1 MEHLRNLEKRYG
13 IDVRVYNP
21 IDVSSFQ
28 PTEKAKLIWL
38 EAAGSVTLE
47 FPDLVGLVKKAQTHH
62 VLTALD
68 NTWGAGLAFNAF
80 DFSDAHLSVD
90 VTVHALT
97 KYPSGGGDILMGSV
111 VTRERALHH
120 QLFRTHAIQG
130 ISVSGDDVAQVQR
143 SLASMRIRYAA
154 QSESALQLLAWL
166 KQQPEFV
173 QVLHPADSSAAG
185 HSYWKD
191 ICVDQHSAGLV
202 SVIFKPEFDLQD
214 IRQFCDALSLFK
226 LGFSWGGPVSLVMLY
241 DLKDMRAL
249 EHTHLQ
255 QGRSMSTPIIIAKK
269 TTNTQQDVVLHSKF
283 ANRHGLIA
291 GATGTGKTVT
301 LKVLAESFSRL
312 GVPVFLADAKG
323 DVSSLAQ
330 AGASNPKF
338 DERIKSLGI
347 DSIPFAASPVVFWD
361 LFAEQGH
368 PIRTT
373 ITEIG
378 PLLLARM
385 LNLNDT
391 QEGVLSAV
399 FRIADDQ
406 GMLLIDFKDLKAMIG
421 YVSEHA
427 AEFKAEYGNLS
438 PASLGAI
445 QRNLLA
451 LADQGGD
458 QFFGEPSLNILDFIQ
473 TDSNGH
479 GYINILAADK
489 LMNTPKLYATFLLWM
504 LSELFEQLP
513 EVGDM
518 DKPKLVFFFDEAHLL
533 FDNASAALQEK
544 IEQVVRLIRS
554 KGVGIYFV
562 TQNPLDLPE
571 SVLGQLGNRVQ
582 HALRAFTP
590 KDQKAVKTAA
600 DTFRANPEFK
610 VEQAITELAVGEA
623 LISCLDEQGTPQVV
637 ERAWVMPPYS
647 SFSPISPEQRQ
658 TLISQ
663 SIVAGIYE
671 KSLDR
676 ESAFELLQNKVVER
690 QQQAV
695 QIEQEKQQTKE
706 QEALAKQKAKE
717 AETLAKQQAREQERI
732 AKEQQKEAE
741 REAKQREKLIQD
753 TVGTFAKSAARS
765 LGGSTGQKIVRGL
778 LGSLFG
784 RK

>member
-1 MEHLRNLEKRYG
+1 
-13 IDVRVYNP
+13 
-21 IDVSSFQ
+21 
-28 PTEKAKLIWL
+28 
-38 EAAGSVTLE
+38 
-47 FPDLVGLVKKAQTHH
+47 
-62 VLTALD
+62 
-68 NTWGAGLAFNAF
+68 
-80 DFSDAHLSVD
+80 
-90 VTVHALT
+90 
-97 KYPSGGGDILMGSV
+97 
-111 VTRERALHH
+111 
-120 QLFRTHAIQG
+120 
-130 ISVSGDDVAQVQR
+130 
-143 SLASMRIRYAA
+143 
-154 QSESALQLLAWL
+154 
-166 KQQPEFV
+166 
-173 QVLHPADSSAAG
+173 
-185 HSYWKD
+185 
-191 ICVDQHSAGLV
+191 
-202 SVIFKPEFDLQD
+202 
-214 IRQFCDALSLFK
+214 
-226 LGFSWGGPVSLVMLY
+226 
-241 DLKDMRAL
+241 
-249 EHTHLQ
+249 
-255 QGRSMSTPIIIAKK
+255 MSTPIIIAKK

-623 LISCLDEQGTPQVV
+623 LISCLDEQGTPQIV

-695 QIEQEKQQTKE
+695 QIEQEKQQAKE
-706 QEALAKQKAKE
+706 QEALAKQQAKE
-717 AETLAKQQAREQERI
+717 AETLAKQQAREQARI
-732 AKEQQKEAE
+732 SKEQQKEAE

-765 LGGSTGQKIVRGL
+765 LGGNTGQKIVRGL

>member
-1 MEHLRNLEKRYG
+1 
-13 IDVRVYNP
+13 
-21 IDVSSFQ
+21 
-28 PTEKAKLIWL
+28 
-38 EAAGSVTLE
+38 
-47 FPDLVGLVKKAQTHH
+47 
-62 VLTALD
+62 
-68 NTWGAGLAFNAF
+68 
-80 DFSDAHLSVD
+80 
-90 VTVHALT
+90 
-97 KYPSGGGDILMGSV
+97 
-111 VTRERALHH
+111 
-120 QLFRTHAIQG
+120 
-130 ISVSGDDVAQVQR
+130 
-143 SLASMRIRYAA
+143 
-154 QSESALQLLAWL
+154 
-166 KQQPEFV
+166 
-173 QVLHPADSSAAG
+173 
-185 HSYWKD
+185 
-191 ICVDQHSAGLV
+191 
-202 SVIFKPEFDLQD
+202 
-214 IRQFCDALSLFK
+214 
-226 LGFSWGGPVSLVMLY
+226 
-241 DLKDMRAL
+241 
-249 EHTHLQ
+249 
-255 QGRSMSTPIIIAKK
+255 MSTPIVIAKK
-269 TTNTQQDVVLHSKF
+269 TTDTTQAIVLHSQF

-301 LKVLAESFSRL
+301 LKVLAESFSRI

-330 AGASNPKF
+330 AGSSNPKF

-361 LFAEQGH
+361 LFGEQGH
-368 PIRTT
+368 PIRST
-373 ITEIG
+373 ISEIG
-378 PLLLARM
+378 PLLLAQM

-406 GMLLIDFKDLKAMIG
+406 GLLLIDFKDLKAMLG

-473 TDSNGH
+473 TDADGR
-479 GYINILAADK
+479 GYINLLAADK

-533 FDNASAALQEK
+533 FDNASTALQEK

-554 KGVGIYFV
+554 KGVGIYFI

-571 SVLGQLGNRVQ
+571 TVLGQLGNRVQ

-600 DTFRANPEFK
+600 ATFRANPEFN
-610 VEQAITELAVGEA
+610 VEQAITELGVGEA
-623 LISCLDEQGTPQVV
+623 LISCLDEQGIPQVV

-658 TLISQ
+658 ALISQ
-663 SIVAGIYE
+663 SIVAGVYE
-671 KSLDR
+671 QSVDR
-676 ESAFELLQNKVVER
+676 DSAYERLQQKVVER
-690 QQQAV
+690 QQQAIQV
-695 QIEQEKQQTKE
+695 EQEKQLAKE
-706 QEALAKQKAKE
+706 QENLAKQQAKE
-717 AETLAKQQAREQERI
+717 AEVLAKQQAREEERI
-732 AKEQQKEAE
+732 AREQQKEAE
-741 REAKQREKLIQD
+741 RAAKQREKLIQD

-784 RK
+784 GK

>member
-1 MEHLRNLEKRYG
+1 
-13 IDVRVYNP
+13 
-21 IDVSSFQ
+21 
-28 PTEKAKLIWL
+28 
-38 EAAGSVTLE
+38 
-47 FPDLVGLVKKAQTHH
+47 
-62 VLTALD
+62 
-68 NTWGAGLAFNAF
+68 
-80 DFSDAHLSVD
+80 
-90 VTVHALT
+90 
-97 KYPSGGGDILMGSV
+97 MG
-111 VTRERALHH
+111 
-120 QLFRTHAIQG
+120 
-130 ISVSGDDVAQVQR
+130 
-143 SLASMRIRYAA
+143 
-154 QSESALQLLAWL
+154 
-166 KQQPEFV
+166 
-173 QVLHPADSSAAG
+173 
-185 HSYWKD
+185 
-191 ICVDQHSAGLV
+191 
-202 SVIFKPEFDLQD
+202 
-214 IRQFCDALSLFK
+214 
-226 LGFSWGGPVSLVMLY
+226 
-241 DLKDMRAL
+241 
-249 EHTHLQ
+249 
-255 QGRSMSTPIIIAKK
+255 TPIVIAKK
-269 TTNTQQDVVLHSKF
+269 TQDTTQDVVLHSQF

-301 LKVLAESFSRL
+301 LKVLAENFSRI

-323 DVSSLAQ
+323 DVSSLAK
-330 AGASNPKF
+330 AGESNPKF
-338 DERIKSLGI
+338 DARIQSLHI
-347 DSIPFAASPVVFWD
+347 DSIPFSASPVVFWD
-361 LFAEQGH
+361 LFGEQGH

-373 ITEIG
+373 ISEIG
-378 PLLLARM
+378 PLLLARI

-406 GMLLIDFKDLKAMIG
+406 GMLLLDFKDLKAMIS

-427 AEFKAEYGNLS
+427 AEFKNDYGNLS

-458 QFFGEPSLNILDFIQ
+458 KFFGEPALDIMDFIQ
-473 TDSNGH
+473 TDAQGRGN
-479 GYINILAADK
+479 INLLAADK

-533 FDNASAALQEK
+533 FDNASPALQEK

-610 VEQAITELAVGEA
+610 VDQVITELAVGEA
-623 LISCLDEQGTPQVV
+623 LISCLDEQGTPQIV

-647 SFSPISPEQRQ
+647 SFSPINTDERKALMAS
-658 TLISQ
+658 
-663 SIVAGIYE
+663 SIVSGVYDTEA
-671 KSLDR
+671 DR
-676 ESAFELLQNKVVER
+676 ESAFEKLQNKVQER
-690 QQQAV
+690 QQQAAQAEVDKV
-695 QIEQEKQQTKE
+695 QAKE
-706 QEALAKQKAKE
+706 QEAIAKQQAKE
-717 AETLAKQQAREQERI
+717 AEALAKQQAREQERI
-732 AKEQQKEAE
+732 AREQEKEAE
-741 REAKQREKLIQD
+741 RSAKQREKLIQD

>member
-1 MEHLRNLEKRYG
+1 
-13 IDVRVYNP
+13 
-21 IDVSSFQ
+21 
-28 PTEKAKLIWL
+28 
-38 EAAGSVTLE
+38 
-47 FPDLVGLVKKAQTHH
+47 
-62 VLTALD
+62 
-68 NTWGAGLAFNAF
+68 
-80 DFSDAHLSVD
+80 
-90 VTVHALT
+90 
-97 KYPSGGGDILMGSV
+97 MG
-111 VTRERALHH
+111 
-120 QLFRTHAIQG
+120 
-130 ISVSGDDVAQVQR
+130 
-143 SLASMRIRYAA
+143 
-154 QSESALQLLAWL
+154 
-166 KQQPEFV
+166 
-173 QVLHPADSSAAG
+173 
-185 HSYWKD
+185 
-191 ICVDQHSAGLV
+191 
-202 SVIFKPEFDLQD
+202 
-214 IRQFCDALSLFK
+214 
-226 LGFSWGGPVSLVMLY
+226 
-241 DLKDMRAL
+241 
-249 EHTHLQ
+249 
-255 QGRSMSTPIIIAKK
+255 TPIVVAKK
-269 TTNTQQDVVLHSKF
+269 TSDTTQDVVLHSQF

-323 DVSSLAQ
+323 DVSSLAK
-330 AGASNPKF
+330 AGESNAKF
-338 DERIKSLGI
+338 DERLKTLNIESI
-347 DSIPFAASPVVFWD
+347 DFAAYPVVFWD
-361 LFAEQGH
+361 LFGVQGH

-373 ITEIG
+373 VSEIG

-406 GMLLIDFKDLKAMIG
+406 GLLLLDFKDLKAMISH
-421 YVSEHA
+421 VSENA
-427 AEFKAEYGNLS
+427 ASYQADYGNLS

-458 QFFGEPSLNILDFIQ
+458 KFFGEPSLNIMDFIQ
-473 TDSNGH
+473 TDGQGRGN
-479 GYINILAADK
+479 INLLTADK

-533 FDNASAALQEK
+533 FDNASQALQEK

-571 SVLGQLGNRVQ
+571 SVLGQLGNRIQ

-610 VEQAITELAVGEA
+610 VDQAITELGVGEA
-623 LISCLDEQGTPQVV
+623 LVSCLDEKGIPQMV
-637 ERAWVMPPYS
+637 ERAWIMPPHS
-647 SFSPISPEQRQ
+647 SFSPISTDERNA
-658 TLISQ
+658 LISQ
-663 SIVAGIYE
+663 SVVAGIYE
-671 KSLDR
+671 KEIDR
-676 ESAFELLQNKVVER
+676 ESAFELLQNKVAET
-690 QQQAV
+690 QQQAA
-695 QIEQEKQQTKE
+695 QAEQEKIAAKEREALEKQQTKE
-706 QEALAKQKAKE
+706 AEAF
-717 AETLAKQQAREQERI
+717 AKQQAKEQERI

-741 REAKQREKLIQD
+741 RAAKQREKIIQD

-784 RK
+784 KK

>member
-1 MEHLRNLEKRYG
+1 
-13 IDVRVYNP
+13 
-21 IDVSSFQ
+21 
-28 PTEKAKLIWL
+28 
-38 EAAGSVTLE
+38 
-47 FPDLVGLVKKAQTHH
+47 
-62 VLTALD
+62 
-68 NTWGAGLAFNAF
+68 
-80 DFSDAHLSVD
+80 
-90 VTVHALT
+90 
-97 KYPSGGGDILMGSV
+97 
-111 VTRERALHH
+111 
-120 QLFRTHAIQG
+120 
-130 ISVSGDDVAQVQR
+130 
-143 SLASMRIRYAA
+143 
-154 QSESALQLLAWL
+154 
-166 KQQPEFV
+166 
-173 QVLHPADSSAAG
+173 
-185 HSYWKD
+185 
-191 ICVDQHSAGLV
+191 
-202 SVIFKPEFDLQD
+202 
-214 IRQFCDALSLFK
+214 
-226 LGFSWGGPVSLVMLY
+226 
-241 DLKDMRAL
+241 
-249 EHTHLQ
+249 
-255 QGRSMSTPIIIAKK
+255 MSTPIIIAKK

-406 GMLLIDFKDLKAMIG
+406 SMLLIDFKDLKAMIG

-695 QIEQEKQQTKE
+695 QIEQEKQQAKE

>member
-1 MEHLRNLEKRYG
+1 
-13 IDVRVYNP
+13 
-21 IDVSSFQ
+21 
-28 PTEKAKLIWL
+28 
-38 EAAGSVTLE
+38 
-47 FPDLVGLVKKAQTHH
+47 
-62 VLTALD
+62 
-68 NTWGAGLAFNAF
+68 
-80 DFSDAHLSVD
+80 
-90 VTVHALT
+90 
-97 KYPSGGGDILMGSV
+97 MG
-111 VTRERALHH
+111 
-120 QLFRTHAIQG
+120 
-130 ISVSGDDVAQVQR
+130 
-143 SLASMRIRYAA
+143 
-154 QSESALQLLAWL
+154 
-166 KQQPEFV
+166 
-173 QVLHPADSSAAG
+173 
-185 HSYWKD
+185 
-191 ICVDQHSAGLV
+191 
-202 SVIFKPEFDLQD
+202 
-214 IRQFCDALSLFK
+214 
-226 LGFSWGGPVSLVMLY
+226 
-241 DLKDMRAL
+241 
-249 EHTHLQ
+249 
-255 QGRSMSTPIIIAKK
+255 TPIAIAKK
-269 TTNTQQDVVLHSKF
+269 TANTQQDIVLHSQF

-301 LKVLAESFSRL
+301 LKVLAESFSRI

-323 DVSSLAQ
+323 DVSSLAK
-330 AGASNPKF
+330 AGESNAKF
-338 DERIKSLGI
+338 NERLKILNI
-347 DSIPFAASPVVFWD
+347 ESIPFSSSPVVFWD
-361 LFAEQGH
+361 LFGVQGH

-373 ITEIG
+373 VSEIG
-378 PLLLARM
+378 PLLLAQM

-406 GMLLIDFKDLKAMIG
+406 GLLLIDFKDLKAMIS
-421 YVSEHA
+421 YVTEHA

-473 TDSNGH
+473 TDSQGRGN
-479 GYINILAADK
+479 INLLAADK

-610 VEQAITELAVGEA
+610 VDQAITELGVGEA
-623 LISCLDEQGTPQVV
+623 LISCLDEQGTPQMV
-637 ERAWVMPPYS
+637 ERGWVMPPYS
-647 SFSPISPEQRQ
+647 SFTPISLEERKA
-658 TLISQ
+658 LMAQ
-663 SIVAGIYE
+663 SIVTGIYE
-671 KSLDR
+671 QPLDR
-676 ESAFELLQNKVVER
+676 ESAFELLQQKVTDR

-695 QIEQEKQQTKE
+695 QAEQDKVQAKE
-706 QEALAKQKAKE
+706 QEALAKQQIKE
-717 AETLAKQQAREQERI
+717 QEALAKQQVREQERI
-732 AKEQQKEAE
+732 AREKAKEDE
-741 REAKQREKLIQD
+741 RAAKQREKLIQD

-784 RK
+784 NK

>member
-1 MEHLRNLEKRYG
+1 
-13 IDVRVYNP
+13 
-21 IDVSSFQ
+21 
-28 PTEKAKLIWL
+28 
-38 EAAGSVTLE
+38 
-47 FPDLVGLVKKAQTHH
+47 
-62 VLTALD
+62 
-68 NTWGAGLAFNAF
+68 
-80 DFSDAHLSVD
+80 
-90 VTVHALT
+90 
-97 KYPSGGGDILMGSV
+97 
-111 VTRERALHH
+111 
-120 QLFRTHAIQG
+120 
-130 ISVSGDDVAQVQR
+130 
-143 SLASMRIRYAA
+143 
-154 QSESALQLLAWL
+154 
-166 KQQPEFV
+166 
-173 QVLHPADSSAAG
+173 
-185 HSYWKD
+185 
-191 ICVDQHSAGLV
+191 
-202 SVIFKPEFDLQD
+202 
-214 IRQFCDALSLFK
+214 
-226 LGFSWGGPVSLVMLY
+226 
-241 DLKDMRAL
+241 
-249 EHTHLQ
+249 
-255 QGRSMSTPIIIAKK
+255 MSTPIIIAKK

-637 ERAWVMPPYS
+637 QRAWVMPPYS
-647 SFSPISPEQRQ
+647 SFSPISLEQRQ

-695 QIEQEKQQTKE
+695 QIEQEKQQAKE
-706 QEALAKQKAKE
+706 QEALAKQQAKE

-732 AKEQQKEAE
+732 AKEQQKGAE

>member
-1 MEHLRNLEKRYG
+1 
-13 IDVRVYNP
+13 
-21 IDVSSFQ
+21 
-28 PTEKAKLIWL
+28 
-38 EAAGSVTLE
+38 
-47 FPDLVGLVKKAQTHH
+47 
-62 VLTALD
+62 
-68 NTWGAGLAFNAF
+68 
-80 DFSDAHLSVD
+80 
-90 VTVHALT
+90 
-97 KYPSGGGDILMGSV
+97 
-111 VTRERALHH
+111 
-120 QLFRTHAIQG
+120 
-130 ISVSGDDVAQVQR
+130 
-143 SLASMRIRYAA
+143 
-154 QSESALQLLAWL
+154 
-166 KQQPEFV
+166 
-173 QVLHPADSSAAG
+173 
-185 HSYWKD
+185 
-191 ICVDQHSAGLV
+191 
-202 SVIFKPEFDLQD
+202 
-214 IRQFCDALSLFK
+214 
-226 LGFSWGGPVSLVMLY
+226 
-241 DLKDMRAL
+241 
-249 EHTHLQ
+249 
-255 QGRSMSTPIIIAKK
+255 MSTPIIIAKK

-623 LISCLDEQGTPQVV
+623 LISCLDEQGTPQIV

-690 QQQAV
+690 QQQAA

>member
-1 MEHLRNLEKRYG
+1 
-13 IDVRVYNP
+13 
-21 IDVSSFQ
+21 
-28 PTEKAKLIWL
+28 
-38 EAAGSVTLE
+38 
-47 FPDLVGLVKKAQTHH
+47 
-62 VLTALD
+62 
-68 NTWGAGLAFNAF
+68 
-80 DFSDAHLSVD
+80 
-90 VTVHALT
+90 
-97 KYPSGGGDILMGSV
+97 
-111 VTRERALHH
+111 
-120 QLFRTHAIQG
+120 
-130 ISVSGDDVAQVQR
+130 
-143 SLASMRIRYAA
+143 
-154 QSESALQLLAWL
+154 
-166 KQQPEFV
+166 
-173 QVLHPADSSAAG
+173 
-185 HSYWKD
+185 
-191 ICVDQHSAGLV
+191 
-202 SVIFKPEFDLQD
+202 
-214 IRQFCDALSLFK
+214 
-226 LGFSWGGPVSLVMLY
+226 
-241 DLKDMRAL
+241 
-249 EHTHLQ
+249 
-255 QGRSMSTPIIIAKK
+255 MSTPIVIAKK
-269 TTNTQQDVVLHSKF
+269 TTDTTQDIVLHSQF

-323 DVSSLAQ
+323 DVSSLAK
-330 AGASNPKF
+330 AGVSSPKF
-338 DERIKSLGI
+338 GERLKTLNIESV
-347 DSIPFAASPVVFWD
+347 PFAASPVIFWD
-361 LFAEQGH
+361 LFGQQGH

-373 ITEIG
+373 ISEIG
-378 PLLLARM
+378 PLLLAQM

-406 GMLLIDFKDLKAMIG
+406 GLLLIDFKDLKAMLT
-421 YVSEHA
+421 YVSENA
-427 AEFKAEYGNLS
+427 AELKAEYGNLS

-451 LADQGGD
+451 LGDQGGE

-533 FDNASAALQEK
+533 FENASPALQQK

-554 KGVGIYFV
+554 KGVGIYFI

-610 VEQAITELAVGEA
+610 VDQAITELAVGEA
-623 LISCLDEQGTPQVV
+623 LISCLDEQGTPQIV
-637 ERAWVMPPYS
+637 ERGWVMPPYS
-647 SFSPISPEQRQ
+647 SFTPITPEERQ
-658 TLISQ
+658 VIIGQ
-663 SIVAGIYE
+663 SIVAGVYDQAV
-671 KSLDR
+671 DR
-676 ESAFELLQNKVVER
+676 DSAYELLQKKVLQQSQQKQVDELER
-690 QQQAV
+690 QQS
-695 QIEQEKQQTKE
+695 KE
-706 QEALAKQKAKE
+706 QDA
-717 AETLAKQQAREQERI
+717 LAKQQAKEQERF
-732 AKEQQKEAE
+732 AKEQQKAAE
-741 REAKQREKLIQD
+741 KAQRDREKLTQD
-753 TVGTFAKSAARS
+753 IVGTFAKSAARS

-784 RK
+784 K

>member
-1 MEHLRNLEKRYG
+1 
-13 IDVRVYNP
+13 
-21 IDVSSFQ
+21 
-28 PTEKAKLIWL
+28 
-38 EAAGSVTLE
+38 
-47 FPDLVGLVKKAQTHH
+47 
-62 VLTALD
+62 
-68 NTWGAGLAFNAF
+68 
-80 DFSDAHLSVD
+80 
-90 VTVHALT
+90 
-97 KYPSGGGDILMGSV
+97 
-111 VTRERALHH
+111 
-120 QLFRTHAIQG
+120 
-130 ISVSGDDVAQVQR
+130 
-143 SLASMRIRYAA
+143 
-154 QSESALQLLAWL
+154 
-166 KQQPEFV
+166 
-173 QVLHPADSSAAG
+173 
-185 HSYWKD
+185 
-191 ICVDQHSAGLV
+191 
-202 SVIFKPEFDLQD
+202 
-214 IRQFCDALSLFK
+214 
-226 LGFSWGGPVSLVMLY
+226 
-241 DLKDMRAL
+241 
-249 EHTHLQ
+249 
-255 QGRSMSTPIIIAKK
+255 MSTPIIIAKK

-347 DSIPFAASPVVFWD
+347 DSIPFAASPVMFWD

-623 LISCLDEQGTPQVV
+623 LISCLDEQGTPQIV

-695 QIEQEKQQTKE
+695 QIEQEKQQAKE
-706 QEALAKQKAKE
+706 QEALAKQQAKE
-717 AETLAKQQAREQERI
+717 AETLAKQQAREQARI
-732 AKEQQKEAE
+732 SKEQQKEAE

-753 TVGTFAKSAARS
+753 TVGTFAKSAAHS

>member
-1 MEHLRNLEKRYG
+1 
-13 IDVRVYNP
+13 
-21 IDVSSFQ
+21 
-28 PTEKAKLIWL
+28 
-38 EAAGSVTLE
+38 
-47 FPDLVGLVKKAQTHH
+47 
-62 VLTALD
+62 
-68 NTWGAGLAFNAF
+68 
-80 DFSDAHLSVD
+80 
-90 VTVHALT
+90 
-97 KYPSGGGDILMGSV
+97 
-111 VTRERALHH
+111 
-120 QLFRTHAIQG
+120 
-130 ISVSGDDVAQVQR
+130 
-143 SLASMRIRYAA
+143 
-154 QSESALQLLAWL
+154 
-166 KQQPEFV
+166 
-173 QVLHPADSSAAG
+173 
-185 HSYWKD
+185 
-191 ICVDQHSAGLV
+191 
-202 SVIFKPEFDLQD
+202 
-214 IRQFCDALSLFK
+214 
-226 LGFSWGGPVSLVMLY
+226 
-241 DLKDMRAL
+241 
-249 EHTHLQ
+249 
-255 QGRSMSTPIIIAKK
+255 MSTPIVIAKK
-269 TTNTQQDVVLHSKF
+269 TTDTTQAIVLHSQF

-301 LKVLAESFSRL
+301 LKVLAESFSRI

-330 AGASNPKF
+330 AGSSNPKF

-347 DSIPFAASPVVFWD
+347 DSIPFAASPVMFWD
-361 LFAEQGH
+361 LFGEQGH
-368 PIRTT
+368 PIRSTVS
-373 ITEIG
+373 EIG
-378 PLLLARM
+378 PLLLAQM

-406 GMLLIDFKDLKAMIG
+406 GLLLIDFKDLKAMLS

-473 TDSNGH
+473 TDADGR
-479 GYINILAADK
+479 GYINLLAADK

-571 SVLGQLGNRVQ
+571 TVLGQLGNRVQ

-600 DTFRANPEFK
+600 ATFRANPEFN
-610 VEQAITELAVGEA
+610 VEQAITELGVGEA
-623 LISCLDEQGTPQVV
+623 LISCLDEQGIPQVV

-658 TLISQ
+658 ALISQ
-663 SIVAGIYE
+663 SIVAGVYE
-671 KSLDR
+671 QSVDR
-676 ESAFELLQNKVVER
+676 DSAYERLQQKVVER
-690 QQQAV
+690 QQQAIQV
-695 QIEQEKQQTKE
+695 EQEKQLAKE
-706 QEALAKQKAKE
+706 QENLAKQQAKE
-717 AETLAKQQAREQERI
+717 AEVLAKQQAREEERI
-732 AKEQQKEAE
+732 AREQQKEAE
-741 REAKQREKLIQD
+741 RAAKQREKLIQD

-784 RK
+784 GK

>member
-1 MEHLRNLEKRYG
+1 
-13 IDVRVYNP
+13 
-21 IDVSSFQ
+21 
-28 PTEKAKLIWL
+28 
-38 EAAGSVTLE
+38 
-47 FPDLVGLVKKAQTHH
+47 
-62 VLTALD
+62 
-68 NTWGAGLAFNAF
+68 
-80 DFSDAHLSVD
+80 
-90 VTVHALT
+90 
-97 KYPSGGGDILMGSV
+97 
-111 VTRERALHH
+111 
-120 QLFRTHAIQG
+120 
-130 ISVSGDDVAQVQR
+130 
-143 SLASMRIRYAA
+143 
-154 QSESALQLLAWL
+154 
-166 KQQPEFV
+166 
-173 QVLHPADSSAAG
+173 
-185 HSYWKD
+185 
-191 ICVDQHSAGLV
+191 
-202 SVIFKPEFDLQD
+202 
-214 IRQFCDALSLFK
+214 
-226 LGFSWGGPVSLVMLY
+226 
-241 DLKDMRAL
+241 
-249 EHTHLQ
+249 
-255 QGRSMSTPIIIAKK
+255 MSTPIIIAKK

-399 FRIADDQ
+399 FRIADNQ

-658 TLISQ
+658 ALISQ
-663 SIVAGIYE
+663 SIMAGIYE

-695 QIEQEKQQTKE
+695 QIEQEKQQAKE
-706 QEALAKQKAKE
+706 QEALAKQQAKE

>member
-1 MEHLRNLEKRYG
+1 
-13 IDVRVYNP
+13 
-21 IDVSSFQ
+21 
-28 PTEKAKLIWL
+28 
-38 EAAGSVTLE
+38 
-47 FPDLVGLVKKAQTHH
+47 
-62 VLTALD
+62 
-68 NTWGAGLAFNAF
+68 
-80 DFSDAHLSVD
+80 
-90 VTVHALT
+90 
-97 KYPSGGGDILMGSV
+97 
-111 VTRERALHH
+111 
-120 QLFRTHAIQG
+120 
-130 ISVSGDDVAQVQR
+130 
-143 SLASMRIRYAA
+143 
-154 QSESALQLLAWL
+154 
-166 KQQPEFV
+166 
-173 QVLHPADSSAAG
+173 
-185 HSYWKD
+185 
-191 ICVDQHSAGLV
+191 
-202 SVIFKPEFDLQD
+202 
-214 IRQFCDALSLFK
+214 
-226 LGFSWGGPVSLVMLY
+226 
-241 DLKDMRAL
+241 
-249 EHTHLQ
+249 
-255 QGRSMSTPIIIAKK
+255 MSTPIIIAKK

-637 ERAWVMPPYS
+637 QRAWVMPPYS
-647 SFSPISPEQRQ
+647 SFSPISLEQRQ

-671 KSLDR
+671 KRLDR

-695 QIEQEKQQTKE
+695 QIEQEKQQAKE
-706 QEALAKQKAKE
+706 QELLAKQQAKE

>member
-1 MEHLRNLEKRYG
+1 
-13 IDVRVYNP
+13 
-21 IDVSSFQ
+21 
-28 PTEKAKLIWL
+28 
-38 EAAGSVTLE
+38 
-47 FPDLVGLVKKAQTHH
+47 
-62 VLTALD
+62 
-68 NTWGAGLAFNAF
+68 
-80 DFSDAHLSVD
+80 
-90 VTVHALT
+90 
-97 KYPSGGGDILMGSV
+97 MG
-111 VTRERALHH
+111 
-120 QLFRTHAIQG
+120 
-130 ISVSGDDVAQVQR
+130 
-143 SLASMRIRYAA
+143 
-154 QSESALQLLAWL
+154 
-166 KQQPEFV
+166 
-173 QVLHPADSSAAG
+173 
-185 HSYWKD
+185 
-191 ICVDQHSAGLV
+191 
-202 SVIFKPEFDLQD
+202 
-214 IRQFCDALSLFK
+214 
-226 LGFSWGGPVSLVMLY
+226 
-241 DLKDMRAL
+241 
-249 EHTHLQ
+249 
-255 QGRSMSTPIIIAKK
+255 TPIIIAKK
-269 TTNTQQDVVLHSKF
+269 TTNTQQDVILHSQF

-301 LKVLAESFSRL
+301 LKVLAESFSRI

-323 DVSSLAQ
+323 DVSSLAK
-330 AGASNPKF
+330 AGETNPKF
-338 DERIKSLGI
+338 EERIKSLNI

-361 LFAEQGH
+361 LFGEQGH

-373 ITEIG
+373 VSEIG
-378 PLLLARM
+378 PLLLSRM

-406 GMLLIDFKDLKAMIG
+406 GLLLIDFKDLKAMIT

-427 AEFKAEYGNLS
+427 ADFKAEYGNLP

-458 QFFGEPSLNILDFIQ
+458 KFFGEPALNIMDFIQ
-473 TDSNGH
+473 TDNQGR
-479 GYINILAADK
+479 GNINLLAADK

-533 FDNASAALQEK
+533 FDNASDALQEK

-600 DTFRANPEFK
+600 DTFRANPEFE
-610 VEQAITELAVGEA
+610 VDQAITELGVGEA
-623 LISCLDEQGTPQVV
+623 LISCLDEQGIPQIV

-647 SFSPISPEQRQ
+647 SFSPITTDERKG
-658 TLISQ
+658 LMNQ
-663 SIVAGIYE
+663 SVVAGIYE
-671 KSLDR
+671 KEVDR
-676 ESAFELLQNKVVER
+676 ESAFEMLQNKVAER
-690 QQQAV
+690 QQQAT
-695 QIEQEKQQTKE
+695 QAEQDKVEAKE
-706 QEALAKQKAKE
+706 QEALAKQQAKE
-717 AETLAKQQAREQERI
+717 AEALAKQQARQQDLLLR
-732 AKEQQKEAE
+732 EQQKEAE
-741 REAKQREKLIQD
+741 RSAKQREKMTQD
-753 TVGTFAKSAARS
+753 ILGTFAKSAARS

-784 RK
+784 KK

>member
-1 MEHLRNLEKRYG
+1 
-13 IDVRVYNP
+13 
-21 IDVSSFQ
+21 
-28 PTEKAKLIWL
+28 
-38 EAAGSVTLE
+38 
-47 FPDLVGLVKKAQTHH
+47 
-62 VLTALD
+62 
-68 NTWGAGLAFNAF
+68 
-80 DFSDAHLSVD
+80 
-90 VTVHALT
+90 
-97 KYPSGGGDILMGSV
+97 
-111 VTRERALHH
+111 
-120 QLFRTHAIQG
+120 
-130 ISVSGDDVAQVQR
+130 
-143 SLASMRIRYAA
+143 
-154 QSESALQLLAWL
+154 
-166 KQQPEFV
+166 
-173 QVLHPADSSAAG
+173 
-185 HSYWKD
+185 
-191 ICVDQHSAGLV
+191 
-202 SVIFKPEFDLQD
+202 
-214 IRQFCDALSLFK
+214 
-226 LGFSWGGPVSLVMLY
+226 
-241 DLKDMRAL
+241 
-249 EHTHLQ
+249 
-255 QGRSMSTPIIIAKK
+255 MSTPIIIAKK
-269 TTNTQQDVVLHSKF
+269 TTNTQKDVVLHSKF

-637 ERAWVMPPYS
+637 QRAWVMPPYS
-647 SFSPISPEQRQ
+647 SFSPISSEQRQ
-658 TLISQ
+658 ALISQ

-671 KSLDR
+671 KRLDR

-695 QIEQEKQQTKE
+695 QIEQEKQQAKE
-706 QEALAKQKAKE
+706 QELLAKQQAKE
-717 AETLAKQQAREQERI
+717 AKTLAKQQAREQERI
-732 AKEQQKEAE
+732 AKEQQKGAE

>member
-1 MEHLRNLEKRYG
+1 MN
-13 IDVRVYNP
+13 
-21 IDVSSFQ
+21 
-28 PTEKAKLIWL
+28 
-38 EAAGSVTLE
+38 
-47 FPDLVGLVKKAQTHH
+47 
-62 VLTALD
+62 
-68 NTWGAGLAFNAF
+68 
-80 DFSDAHLSVD
+80 
-90 VTVHALT
+90 
-97 KYPSGGGDILMGSV
+97 
-111 VTRERALHH
+111 
-120 QLFRTHAIQG
+120 
-130 ISVSGDDVAQVQR
+130 
-143 SLASMRIRYAA
+143 
-154 QSESALQLLAWL
+154 
-166 KQQPEFV
+166 
-173 QVLHPADSSAAG
+173 
-185 HSYWKD
+185 
-191 ICVDQHSAGLV
+191 
-202 SVIFKPEFDLQD
+202 
-214 IRQFCDALSLFK
+214 
-226 LGFSWGGPVSLVMLY
+226 
-241 DLKDMRAL
+241 
-249 EHTHLQ
+249 
-255 QGRSMSTPIIIAKK
+255 TPIIIAKK

-658 TLISQ
+658 ALISQ

-695 QIEQEKQQTKE
+695 QIEQEKQQAKE

>member
-1 MEHLRNLEKRYG
+1 
-13 IDVRVYNP
+13 
-21 IDVSSFQ
+21 
-28 PTEKAKLIWL
+28 
-38 EAAGSVTLE
+38 
-47 FPDLVGLVKKAQTHH
+47 
-62 VLTALD
+62 
-68 NTWGAGLAFNAF
+68 
-80 DFSDAHLSVD
+80 
-90 VTVHALT
+90 
-97 KYPSGGGDILMGSV
+97 
-111 VTRERALHH
+111 
-120 QLFRTHAIQG
+120 
-130 ISVSGDDVAQVQR
+130 
-143 SLASMRIRYAA
+143 
-154 QSESALQLLAWL
+154 
-166 KQQPEFV
+166 
-173 QVLHPADSSAAG
+173 
-185 HSYWKD
+185 
-191 ICVDQHSAGLV
+191 
-202 SVIFKPEFDLQD
+202 
-214 IRQFCDALSLFK
+214 
-226 LGFSWGGPVSLVMLY
+226 
-241 DLKDMRAL
+241 
-249 EHTHLQ
+249 
-255 QGRSMSTPIIIAKK
+255 MSTPIIIAKK

-658 TLISQ
+658 ALISQ

-695 QIEQEKQQTKE
+695 QIEQEKQQAKE
-706 QEALAKQKAKE
+706 QELLAKQQAKE

-732 AKEQQKEAE
+732 AKEQQKGAE

>member
-1 MEHLRNLEKRYG
+1 
-13 IDVRVYNP
+13 
-21 IDVSSFQ
+21 
-28 PTEKAKLIWL
+28 
-38 EAAGSVTLE
+38 
-47 FPDLVGLVKKAQTHH
+47 
-62 VLTALD
+62 
-68 NTWGAGLAFNAF
+68 
-80 DFSDAHLSVD
+80 
-90 VTVHALT
+90 
-97 KYPSGGGDILMGSV
+97 
-111 VTRERALHH
+111 
-120 QLFRTHAIQG
+120 
-130 ISVSGDDVAQVQR
+130 
-143 SLASMRIRYAA
+143 
-154 QSESALQLLAWL
+154 
-166 KQQPEFV
+166 
-173 QVLHPADSSAAG
+173 
-185 HSYWKD
+185 
-191 ICVDQHSAGLV
+191 
-202 SVIFKPEFDLQD
+202 
-214 IRQFCDALSLFK
+214 
-226 LGFSWGGPVSLVMLY
+226 
-241 DLKDMRAL
+241 
-249 EHTHLQ
+249 
-255 QGRSMSTPIIIAKK
+255 MSTPITIAKK

-330 AGASNPKF
+330 AGTSNPKF

-600 DTFRANPEFK
+600 DTFRANTEFK

-695 QIEQEKQQTKE
+695 QIEQEKQQSKE
-706 QEALAKQKAKE
+706 QEALAKQQAKE

>member
-1 MEHLRNLEKRYG
+1 
-13 IDVRVYNP
+13 
-21 IDVSSFQ
+21 
-28 PTEKAKLIWL
+28 
-38 EAAGSVTLE
+38 
-47 FPDLVGLVKKAQTHH
+47 
-62 VLTALD
+62 
-68 NTWGAGLAFNAF
+68 
-80 DFSDAHLSVD
+80 
-90 VTVHALT
+90 
-97 KYPSGGGDILMGSV
+97 
-111 VTRERALHH
+111 
-120 QLFRTHAIQG
+120 
-130 ISVSGDDVAQVQR
+130 
-143 SLASMRIRYAA
+143 
-154 QSESALQLLAWL
+154 
-166 KQQPEFV
+166 
-173 QVLHPADSSAAG
+173 
-185 HSYWKD
+185 
-191 ICVDQHSAGLV
+191 
-202 SVIFKPEFDLQD
+202 
-214 IRQFCDALSLFK
+214 
-226 LGFSWGGPVSLVMLY
+226 
-241 DLKDMRAL
+241 
-249 EHTHLQ
+249 
-255 QGRSMSTPIIIAKK
+255 MSTPIIIAKK

-533 FDNASAALQEK
+533 FDNPSAALQEN

-637 ERAWVMPPYS
+637 QRAWVMPPYS
-647 SFSPISPEQRQ
+647 SFSPISSEQRQ
-658 TLISQ
+658 ALISQ

-671 KSLDR
+671 KRLDR

-695 QIEQEKQQTKE
+695 QIEQEKQQAKE
-706 QEALAKQKAKE
+706 QELLAKQQAKE

>member
-1 MEHLRNLEKRYG
+1 
-13 IDVRVYNP
+13 
-21 IDVSSFQ
+21 
-28 PTEKAKLIWL
+28 
-38 EAAGSVTLE
+38 
-47 FPDLVGLVKKAQTHH
+47 
-62 VLTALD
+62 
-68 NTWGAGLAFNAF
+68 
-80 DFSDAHLSVD
+80 
-90 VTVHALT
+90 
-97 KYPSGGGDILMGSV
+97 
-111 VTRERALHH
+111 
-120 QLFRTHAIQG
+120 
-130 ISVSGDDVAQVQR
+130 
-143 SLASMRIRYAA
+143 
-154 QSESALQLLAWL
+154 
-166 KQQPEFV
+166 
-173 QVLHPADSSAAG
+173 
-185 HSYWKD
+185 
-191 ICVDQHSAGLV
+191 
-202 SVIFKPEFDLQD
+202 
-214 IRQFCDALSLFK
+214 
-226 LGFSWGGPVSLVMLY
+226 
-241 DLKDMRAL
+241 
-249 EHTHLQ
+249 
-255 QGRSMSTPIIIAKK
+255 MSTPIIIAKK

-533 FDNASAALQEK
+533 FDNANVALQEK

-658 TLISQ
+658 ALISQ

-695 QIEQEKQQTKE
+695 QIEQEKQQAKE
-706 QEALAKQKAKE
+706 QELLAKQQAKE
-717 AETLAKQQAREQERI
+717 AKTLAKQQAREQERI
-732 AKEQQKEAE
+732 AKEQQKGAE

>member
-1 MEHLRNLEKRYG
+1 
-13 IDVRVYNP
+13 
-21 IDVSSFQ
+21 
-28 PTEKAKLIWL
+28 
-38 EAAGSVTLE
+38 
-47 FPDLVGLVKKAQTHH
+47 
-62 VLTALD
+62 
-68 NTWGAGLAFNAF
+68 
-80 DFSDAHLSVD
+80 
-90 VTVHALT
+90 
-97 KYPSGGGDILMGSV
+97 
-111 VTRERALHH
+111 
-120 QLFRTHAIQG
+120 
-130 ISVSGDDVAQVQR
+130 
-143 SLASMRIRYAA
+143 
-154 QSESALQLLAWL
+154 
-166 KQQPEFV
+166 
-173 QVLHPADSSAAG
+173 
-185 HSYWKD
+185 
-191 ICVDQHSAGLV
+191 
-202 SVIFKPEFDLQD
+202 
-214 IRQFCDALSLFK
+214 
-226 LGFSWGGPVSLVMLY
+226 
-241 DLKDMRAL
+241 
-249 EHTHLQ
+249 
-255 QGRSMSTPIIIAKK
+255 MSTPIIIAKK
-269 TTNTQQDVVLHSKF
+269 TTNTQQAVVLHSKF

-330 AGASNPKF
+330 AGTSNPKF

-600 DTFRANPEFK
+600 DTFRTNPEFK

-647 SFSPISPEQRQ
+647 SFSPISSEQRQ
-658 TLISQ
+658 ALISQ